1 MTARSAARGAVEPG
15 ATAPGKGLRLD
26 KWLFFARFARSR
38 SIAVE
43 LIEQGAVRLNGVR
56 VSRASQTVD
65 AGDTLTLV
73 QGGRVRVIRVLAC
86 GTRRGPAPEAA
97 LLWRDLEA
105 GSAEDAGA

>member
-1 MTARSAARGAVEPG
+1 MTARGAARPG
-15 ATAPGKGLRLD
+15 PAAPGKGLRLD
-26 KWLFFARFARSR
+26 KWLFFARFAKSR

-43 LIEQGAVRLNGVR
+43 LIEQGAVRLNGTR

-65 AGDTLTLV
+65 AGDTLTLA

-86 GTRRGPAPEAA
+86 GTRRGPATEAA

-105 GSAEDAGA
+105 DPAEGAGI